1 MPSLVQAKEL
11 YELDLC
17 YSAKSS
23 LFYILAPSSELLSSP
38 AVLRLN
44 PEMESEKIIEMQQL
58 EIQYLRDQI
67 QEKGQVLNCPGSVSL
82 GQKSSWTES
91 GKTPQDRATLT

>member
-1 MPSLVQAKEL
+1 MLSLVHAEEL

-17 YSAKSS
+17 YCTTSS
-23 LFYILAPSSELLSSP
+23 LFYLPAPPSELLPSP

-44 PEMESEKIIEMQQL
+44 PEMECENIIEMQQL

-67 QEKGQVLNCPGSVSL
+67 QEKGQAHNCPGSVSS
-82 GQKSSWTES
+82 GQKSS
-91 GKTPQDRATLT
+91 

>member
-1 MPSLVQAKEL
+1 MLFFVHAQEL

-17 YSAKSS
+17 YCAMSS
-23 LFYILAPSSELLSSP
+23 LFYLLAPSAELPSSP

-67 QEKGQVLNCPGSVSL
+67 QEMGKVLNSPGSVSFS
-82 GQKSSWTES
+82 QKSS
-91 GKTPQDRATLT
+91 

>member
-1 MPSLVQAKEL
+1 M
-11 YELDLC
+11 
-17 YSAKSS
+17 SS
-23 LFYILAPSSELLSSP
+23 LFYLLAPSSELLSGP

-67 QEKGQVLNCPGSVSL
+67 QEMEQALNCPGSVSFSP
-82 GQKSSWTES
+82 KSC
-91 GKTPQDRATLT
+91 